1 MSSPCLPAARLALI
15 LLCAGA
21 LSACEREHRDITTSP
36 PEGGPQV
43 QTTALNPG
51 KLRPLPK
58 DSRGELYEKSAYH
71 VGEGSRLFRWYNCSG
86 CHANG
91 GGGMGPPLID
101 ATWIY
106 GSEIEQIYGTILEGR
121 PNGMPSFRG
130 KIPDNQVW
138 EIAAYV
144 RSMSGQLAKDV
155 SPGRADHMMAK
166 PAESSTERLPPSDG
180 GVPHSAMSPQ

>member
-1 MSSPCLPAARLALI
+1 MSSPCHPAARRLAI
-15 LLCAGA
+15 VLLCAGA

-36 PEGGPQV
+36 PEGAPQV

-51 KLRPLPK
+51 PPRPLPK
-58 DSRGELYEKSAYH
+58 DPRGGLYEKSAYH

-101 ATWIY
+101 PVWIY

-130 KIPDNQVW
+130 KLTDDQIW
-138 EIAAYV
+138 ELAAYV
-144 RSMSGQLAKDV
+144 RSLGGFNPKSSSSRRDAITSTPPRNQVDSSGPRKGQ
-155 SPGRADHMMAK
+155 
-166 PAESSTERLPPSDG
+166 
-180 GVPHSAMSPQ
+180 